1 MKKKLGVTDSKRPL
15 ADFLPAVTINAKGL
29 ATSITNINTSKK
41 DLKGKV
47 QIGSEH
53 MQNNDAVRRLLKER
67 GITPEDLP
75 ASEDI
80 KEVQKRHKQET
91 KLLEKEAKKK
101 LKK

>member
-1 MKKKLGVTDSKRPL
+1 M
-15 ADFLPAVTINAKGL
+15 
-29 ATSITNINTSKK
+29 
-41 DLKGKV
+41 

-75 ASEDI
+75 AAEDI